1 MWSKKTEYAVSR
13 KYSLEKSE
21 SQNRD
26 KGERKNE
33 QGGGGLLSYNETE
46 HSFKDS
52 HIKKE
57 VIFIPSQFKIN
68 IPARRSFHIS
78 NQNIS

>member
-1 MWSKKTEYAVSR
+1 MQICGAKRQEYAVSR

-33 QGGGGLLSYNETE
+33 
-46 HSFKDS
+46 
-52 HIKKE
+52 
-57 VIFIPSQFKIN
+57 
-68 IPARRSFHIS
+68 
-78 NQNIS
+78 